1 MEFIVYFAWYGL
13 LVVVGIGAF
22 ILVIAAI
29 GNAMAKNRKQ
39 EKSQSVL
46 QKCGRSDIRIQK

>member
-1 MEFIVYFAWYGL
+1 MEFIIYLSYAIVLIAAGL
-13 LVVVGIGAF
+13 GATVLVC
-22 ILVIAAI
+22 AAI
-29 GNAMAKNRKQ
+29 GNAMAKTKQ